1 MELKNFHTHT
11 TYCDGKNTAEEMILA
26 AVNQGFTALGF
37 SGHSHTSIDPSYCMT
52 TADTRR
58 YIDEIKALRK
68 KYADKIRIYIGLEAD
83 LYTDETDLSEFD
95 YTIGSVHYVEVGG
108 VYIPVDESPAQHQTD
123 YVNKYF
129 GGSFISFSQAYY
141 ENVAKLGEKINPS
154 FVGHFDLVTKFNEND
169 CLFSTKDPRYIEA
182 WQAAADELLKLNV
195 PFEINTG
202 AIARKCRVTPYPALE
217 IAEYITERG
226 GEFILSSDCH
236 DADFLSCGFDECPE
250 RYSNCRIVD
259 FEERLKNKP
268 NDFGI

>member
-1 MELKNFHTHT
+1 MYKRQ
-11 TYCDGKNTAEEMILA
+11 DGKNTAEEMILA
-26 AVNQGFTALGF
+26 AINQGFTALGF

-52 TADTRR
+52 TDETRR
-58 YIDEIKALRK
+58 YIDELKALRE

-95 YTIGSVHYVEVGG
+95 YTIGSVHYVKAGD
-108 VYIPVDESPAQHQTD
+108 VYVPVDESPAQHQID

-129 GGSFISFSQAYY
+129 G
-141 ENVAKLGEKINPS
+141 
-154 FVGHFDLVTKFNEND
+154 HFDLVTKVNEND

-182 WQAAADELLKLNV
+182 WQAAADELLKLKV

-202 AIARKCRVTPYPALE
+202 AIARNCRVTPYPALD

-236 DADFLSCGFDECPE
+236 DSDFLSCGFDECLK

-259 FEERLKNKP
+259 FEKRLK
-268 NDFGI
+268 

>member
-11 TYCDGKNTAEEMILA
+11 TYCDGKNTAEEMILSA
-26 AVNQGFTALGF
+26 INQGFTALGF

-52 TADTRR
+52 TDETRR
-58 YIDEIKALRK
+58 YIDELKALRE

-95 YTIGSVHYVEVGG
+95 YTIGSVHYVKAGD
-108 VYIPVDESPAQHQTD
+108 VYVPVDESPAQHQID

-154 FVGHFDLVTKFNEND
+154 FIGHFDLVTKFNEND

-182 WQAAADELLKLNV
+182 WQAAADELLKLKV

-202 AIARKCRVTPYPALE
+202 AIARTCRVTPYPALD

-226 GEFILSSDCH
+226 GEFILSSD
-236 DADFLSCGFDECPE
+236 ECLK

-259 FEERLKNKP
+259 FEERLK
-268 NDFGI
+268 

>member
-95 YTIGSVHYVEVGG
+95 YTIGTVHYVEVGG

-182 WQAAADELLKLNV
+182 WQATADELLKLNV

-202 AIARKCRVTPYPALE
+202 AIARECRVTPYPALE

-226 GEFILSSDCH
+226 GEFILS
-236 DADFLSCGFDECPE
+236 
-250 RYSNCRIVD
+250 
-259 FEERLKNKP
+259 
-268 NDFGI
+268 

>member
-1 MELKNFHTHT
+1 
-11 TYCDGKNTAEEMILA
+11 
-26 AVNQGFTALGF
+26 
-37 SGHSHTSIDPSYCMT
+37 MT
-52 TADTRR
+52 TDETRR
-58 YIDEIKALRK
+58 YIDELKALRE

-95 YTIGSVHYVEVGG
+95 YTIGSVHYVKAGD
-108 VYIPVDESPAQHQTD
+108 VYVPVDESPAQHQID

-141 ENVAKLGEKINPS
+141 EIVAKLGEKINPS
-154 FVGHFDLVTKFNEND
+154 FIGHFDLVTKFNEND

-182 WQAAADELLKLNV
+182 WQAAADELLKLKV

-202 AIARKCRVTPYPALE
+202 AIARNCRVTPYPALD

-236 DADFLSCGFDECPE
+236 DSDFLSCGFDECLK

-259 FEERLKNKP
+259 FEKRLK
-268 NDFGI
+268 

>member
-26 AVNQGFTALGF
+26 AINQGFTALGF

-52 TADTRR
+52 TDETRR
-58 YIDEIKALRK
+58 YIDELKALREK
-68 KYADKIRIYIGLEAD
+68 STRTRSG
-83 LYTDETDLSEFD
+83 YTSVLRQIFTQTKLICRSL
-95 YTIGSVHYVEVGG
+95 TIQSVPVHYVKAGD
-108 VYIPVDESPAQHQTD
+108 VYVPVDESPAQHQID

-154 FVGHFDLVTKFNEND
+154 FIGHFDLVTKFNEND

-182 WQAAADELLKLNV
+182 WQAAADELLKLKV

-202 AIARKCRVTPYPALE
+202 AIARNCRVTPYPALD

-236 DADFLSCGFDECPE
+236 DSDFLSCGFDECLK

-259 FEERLKNKP
+259 FEERLK
-268 NDFGI
+268 

>member
-11 TYCDGKNTAEEMILA
+11 TYCDGKNTTEEMILA
-26 AVNQGFTALGF
+26 AINQGFTALGF

-52 TADTRR
+52 TDETRR
-58 YIDEIKALRK
+58 YIDELKALRE

-95 YTIGSVHYVEVGG
+95 YTIGSVHYVKAGRCLCS
-108 VYIPVDESPAQHQTD
+108 VDESPAQHQID

-154 FVGHFDLVTKFNEND
+154 FIGHFDLVTKFNEND

-182 WQAAADELLKLNV
+182 WQAAADELLKLKV

-202 AIARKCRVTPYPALE
+202 AIAKKLPRDSIPLLWTLPNTSPSAAANSFSPPTATIR
-217 IAEYITERG
+217 I
-226 GEFILSSDCH
+226 
-236 DADFLSCGFDECPE
+236 FLSCGFDECLK

-259 FEERLKNKP
+259 FEERLK
-268 NDFGI
+268 

>member
-1 MELKNFHTHT
+1 MKLKNFHTHT

-108 VYIPVDESPAQHQTD
+108 VYIPV
-123 YVNKYF
+123 VK
-129 GGSFISFSQAYY
+129 
-141 ENVAKLGEKINPS
+141 
-154 FVGHFDLVTKFNEND
+154 
-169 CLFSTKDPRYIEA
+169 
-182 WQAAADELLKLNV
+182 
-195 PFEINTG
+195 
-202 AIARKCRVTPYPALE
+202 
-217 IAEYITERG
+217 
-226 GEFILSSDCH
+226 
-236 DADFLSCGFDECPE
+236 
-250 RYSNCRIVD
+250 
-259 FEERLKNKP
+259 
-268 NDFGI
+268 

>member
-1 MELKNFHTHT
+1 M
-11 TYCDGKNTAEEMILA
+11 YSD
-26 AVNQGFTALGF
+26 
-37 SGHSHTSIDPSYCMT
+37 
-52 TADTRR
+52 
-58 YIDEIKALRK
+58 
-68 KYADKIRIYIGLEAD
+68 
-83 LYTDETDLSEFD
+83 
-95 YTIGSVHYVEVGG
+95 
-108 VYIPVDESPAQHQTD
+108 IPVDESPAQHQTD

-154 FVGHFDLVTKFNEND
+154 FIGHFDLVTKFNEND

-202 AIARKCRVTPYPALE
+202 AIARKCRMTPYPALD

-259 FEERLKNKP
+259 FEERLKK
-268 NDFGI
+268 

>member
-11 TYCDGKNTAEEMILA
+11 TYCDGKNTTEEMILA
-26 AVNQGFTALGF
+26 AINQGFTALGF

-52 TADTRR
+52 TDETRR
-58 YIDEIKALRK
+58 YIDELKALRE

-95 YTIGSVHYVEVGG
+95 YTIGSVHYVKAGD
-108 VYIPVDESPAQHQTD
+108 VYVPVDESPAQHQID

-154 FVGHFDLVTKFNEND
+154 FIGHFDLVTKFNEND

-182 WQAAADELLKLNV
+182 WQPAADELLKLKV

-202 AIARKCRVTPYPALE
+202 AIARNCRVTPYPALD

-236 DADFLSCGFDECPE
+236 DSDFLSCGFDECLK

-259 FEERLKNKP
+259 FEERLK
-268 NDFGI
+268 

>member
-26 AVNQGFTALGF
+26 AINQGFTALGF
-37 SGHSHTSIDPSYCMT
+37 SGHSPTSIDPSYCMT
-52 TADTRR
+52 TDETRR
-58 YIDEIKALRK
+58 YIDELKALRE

-83 LYTDETDLSEFD
+83 LYTDE
-95 YTIGSVHYVEVGG
+95 I
-108 VYIPVDESPAQHQTD
+108 
-123 YVNKYF
+123 
-129 GGSFISFSQAYY
+129 
-141 ENVAKLGEKINPS
+141 VAKLGEKINPS
-154 FVGHFDLVTKFNEND
+154 FIGHFDLVTKFNEND

-182 WQAAADELLKLNV
+182 WQAAADELLKLKV

-202 AIARKCRVTPYPALE
+202 AIARNCRVTPYPALD

-236 DADFLSCGFDECPE
+236 DSDFLSCGFDECLK

-259 FEERLKNKP
+259 FEKRLK
-268 NDFGI
+268 

>member
-11 TYCDGKNTAEEMILA
+11 TYCDGKNTAEETLLA
-26 AVNQGFTALGF
+26 AINQGFTALGF

-52 TADTRR
+52 TDETRR
-58 YIDEIKALRK
+58 YIDELKALRE

-95 YTIGSVHYVEVGG
+95 YTIGSVHYVKAG
-108 VYIPVDESPAQHQTD
+108 QHQID

-154 FVGHFDLVTKFNEND
+154 FIGHFDLVTKFNEND

-182 WQAAADELLKLNV
+182 WQAAADELLKLKV

-202 AIARKCRVTPYPALE
+202 AIARNCRVTPYPALD

-236 DADFLSCGFDECPE
+236 DSDFLSCGFNECLK

-259 FEERLKNKP
+259 FEERLK
-268 NDFGI
+268 

>member
-1 MELKNFHTHT
+1 M
-11 TYCDGKNTAEEMILA
+11 
-26 AVNQGFTALGF
+26 
-37 SGHSHTSIDPSYCMT
+37 
-52 TADTRR
+52 
-58 YIDEIKALRK
+58 
-68 KYADKIRIYIGLEAD
+68 
-83 LYTDETDLSEFD
+83 
-95 YTIGSVHYVEVGG
+95 
-108 VYIPVDESPAQHQTD
+108 
-123 YVNKYF
+123 
-129 GGSFISFSQAYY
+129 
-141 ENVAKLGEKINPS
+141 
-154 FVGHFDLVTKFNEND
+154 TKFNEND

-202 AIARKCRVTPYPALE
+202 AIARKCRVTPYPALD

-236 DADFLSCGFDECPE
+236 DADFFSCGFDECSE